1 MAVKINFNE
10 AAAQTHTA
18 LIRNERAM
26 NKSLLRM
33 STGMRI
39 LSAAD
44 DSAGMFIADMLSTVA
59 KAYEQGN
66 RNISTGISALQI
78 AEASA
83 GQIFDKLQEIYV
95 RAQNAANDVNDP
107 NARMALQREI
117 MNFVDAIQKIGTDT
131 EYNGIRLLDGS
142 FAGKY
147 IHYGPRMDQTV
158 SISISDVRAQ
168 SLGAY
173 IASGNGGTATGVSST
188 AGGSLAV
195 LLSGTGSLGGAT
207 NHILSENDYVRI
219 ADITVYRGGTTNTL
233 VDAATLAKNINENEQ
248 MKKLQIEAK
257 AKNISLANQ
266 YSNVITGTFSY
277 TGSETSDSANFTATI
292 DLRFYIGDGQKTFTV
307 NLGSVAG
314 TASGD
319 TSTTSNFTS
328 TALADLDTLVNRINT
343 AATANNANVTA
354 INDNG
359 RLKLVTKNGET
370 IAIEARVNY
379 AESETNSG
387 TISANITV
395 DLGQLLQGADYT
407 TISSTTNAIT
417 YYAAVKTG
425 QIEIGG
431 IDSFKLEYNGVSG
444 TTDNNYGLYFQI
456 ASGNNVSL
464 QSLYNIDVTTNE
476 GAEKAIMITSKALQ
490 KADTERAKI
499 GAVMNNLQTI
509 FDAQK
514 VAFDNTKEAESVIRN
529 TDYAKEMADF
539 TTYQIRMQATVAMLA
554 QANTLPQ
561 LMLQL
566 LR

>member
-207 NHILSENDYVRI
+207 NHILAGTTEYVRI
-219 ADITVYRGGTTNTL
+219 AGITVYQGDATPRL
-233 VDAATLAKNINENEQ
+233 VDAATLAKNINENDE
-248 MKKLQIEAK
+248 MKRLQIEAK

-266 YSNVITGTFSY
+266 YSDVITGTFSY
-277 TGSETSDSANFTATI
+277 SGSATGDSASFTATI
-292 DLRFYIGDGQKTFTV
+292 DLTFYIGDGQKSFTV
-307 NLGSVAG
+307 NLGNVSG
-314 TASGD
+314 TASGSGSI
-319 TSTTSNFTS
+319 TGGIS

-343 AATANNANVTA
+343 AATAINANVTA
-354 INDNG
+354 INENG

-379 AESETNSG
+379 DETQTGNG
-387 TISANITV
+387 TISASITV
-395 DLGQLLQGADYT
+395 DLGQLLQGAGST
-407 TISSTTNAIT
+407 SISFTDDATR

-431 IDSFKLEYNGVSG
+431 IDSFRLEYAGVSG
-444 TTDNNYGLYFQI
+444 TTANNYGLYFQI
-456 ASGNNVSL
+456 ASGNNASL
-464 QSLYNIDVTTNE
+464 QSLYHIDVTTNE
-476 GAEKAIMITSKALQ
+476 GAEKAIMITTKALQ
-490 KADTERAKI
+490 KADTIRAQI
-499 GAVMNNLQTI
+499 GAIMNNLQSI

-514 VAFDNTKEAESVIRN
+514 VAYDNTKEAESVIRN